1 MTNIQILVN
10 SGRLKKVEDI
20 LSNFDLVA
28 DMLKEDVTRTLAK
41 AGIVATSIDDYYT
54 AATRII
60 KENLSKKR
68 HLGGIKRLLS
78 CSDIE
83 AGLKIL
89 LSKLRGYTHNQMI
102 KDRKYSVTWWKK
114 RWRNE
119 VETMDT
125 MHDPLELL
133 LQEEEKREER
143 QRKKQAKE
151 KEIEKYREMVANG
164 EIKASKTGCGHT
176 QLCFSFK

>member
-68 HLGGIKRLLS
+68 HLGGIKRLLK
-78 CSDIE
+78 CEDVE
-83 AGLKIL
+83 QGLKIL
-89 LSKLRGYTHNQMI
+89 LSKLRGYTHNQML
-102 KDRKYSVTWWKK
+102 KDRKNSVAYYQK
-114 RWRNE
+114 RWKNE
-119 VETMDT
+119 VEVMDT

-133 LQEEEKREER
+133 IAEESEREELER
-143 QRKKQAKE
+143 AKQVRKN
-151 KEIEKYREMVANG
+151 EISEFKKMVQNG
-164 EIKASKTGCGHT
+164 EIKTSKTGCGHT